1 MLRGLWQLAWL
12 EIKIFV
18 REPLGLFG
26 TVFLPVFMFVL
37 LGRVVGPRAQG
48 MPSDVPAFIAGD
60 LPIFVAML
68 IIISA
73 VLSLIAIVAIYREG
87 GILKRLR
94 ATPLRPQTIFTAH
107 VLVKLL
113 FTGVTMA
120 ILVFAG
126 RRYYPVDADVPLVS
140 FTIALLFSTVSI
152 LSLGFVIA
160 SVVPTARFA
169 QPLGSFI
176 LYPMLGL
183 SGLFVPVSALPP
195 VLQTIANVMP
205 LTYAVSLLRG
215 IWRGDGWVAHILDVA
230 LLSLMFV
237 VFTALSAKVFRWEW
251 E

>member
-1 MLRGLWQLAWL
+1 MLRGLWQLVWL

-26 TVFLPVFMFVL
+26 TIFLPVFMFVVF
-37 LGRVVGPRAQG
+37 GRMVGPRARRL
-48 MPSDVPAFIAGD
+48 PPDVPSFIAED
-60 LPIFVAML
+60 LPIFAALL
-68 IIISA
+68 IVLSA
-73 VLSLIAIVAIYREG
+73 VLSLVTIVAIYRES

-94 ATPLRPQTIFTAH
+94 ATPLRPQTILTAH

-120 ILVFAG
+120 ILVLAG
-126 RRYYPVDADVPLVS
+126 RRYYPVDADVPLAS
-140 FTIALLFSTVSI
+140 FTVALLFSTLSI

-169 QPLGSFI
+169 QPLGAFI

-195 VLQTIANVMP
+195 VLQTIAKAMP

-215 IWRGDGWVAHILDVA
+215 VWRGDGWSAHLGDVA
-230 LLSLMFV
+230 LLTLTFV
-237 VFTALSAKVFRWEW
+237 VFTVLSAKVFRWE
-251 E
+251 